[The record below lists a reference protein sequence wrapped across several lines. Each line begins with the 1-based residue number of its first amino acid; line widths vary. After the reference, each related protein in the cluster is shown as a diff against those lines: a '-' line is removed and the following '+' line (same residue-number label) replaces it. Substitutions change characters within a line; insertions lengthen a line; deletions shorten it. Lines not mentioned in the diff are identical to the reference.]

1 MGLLKLSWRYLV
13 FHKYKSLIMIACIFL
28 TAFLPIV
35 IAILLNQFNEKI
47 VSRADSTPA
56 VIGAKGSKLDLT
68 LHALYFKNKANNT
81 IPYQT
86 VNEIEQKGW
95 AIPIPLYSNATAKDF
110 PIVATSLD
118 YFRFRN
124 LQFDQGSDLNT
135 LGDCVLGAAVAKT
148 LDLKPG
154 DVLLSDR
161 ESVLDIAGKYPLKMN
176 VRGVLA
182 PSRSPDDQ
190 AVFVDLKTAW
200 IIEGLGHGHQDLSKE
215 GEDSDSLLG
224 TDGDTKIANASVLS
238 YTEITESNIGSFHFH
253 GDLGEFPIS
262 AIIAVAPDEKNET
275 ILQGYFDTANTPAQ
289 FAKPNRVV
297 RELMGLVFQVKKFF
311 DLNAILIAIAT
322 GMMLLL
328 VVVLSLKLRE
338 REMQTMFKIGCDRG
352 AVAMLQLYE
361 LGFIFV
367 IAGSLVAG
375 SVYWVSLYA
384 GEWVQSLLIG

>member
-124 LQFDQGSDLNT
+124 LQFDHGSDLNT